1 MFDFDSDEKLRR
13 REFKRIAGRRVAL
26 QPIRTF
32 WHRFRAHD
40 SMRLDEIQSELIA
53 GYPLPAHIAD
63 LVRDQKT
70 VSIGCLA
77 AAIWF
82 ETESK
87 HDDAGDLYK
96 AWLAVGAAVSVAL
109 RLALV
114 SHLANLGEM
123 RWHRPRLATIHARIA
138 ALVHGLRP
146 PLDLG
151 HTASLY
157 RTAKSAIDDHQPEK
171 NYRHHMIVCR
181 TAALSHGD
189 RDIKDV
195 LASFQRLEKPIELRE
210 PVAGWDRRL
219 RATYPWFST
228 VIDRIASEQRV
239 RARGTSRWA
248 LIRPVL
254 LVGPPG
260 IGKSRFARALADE
273 MGLPFLGFNFAG
285 QSDARALLGTA
296 RGWGTAVPSAV
307 IELLRKFC
315 CANPVIFVDEIEKSE
330 HTHNGDPRDA
340 ILGMMEPTTS
350 RGWEDPCLRREV
362 DLSQV
367 GWIGGANSLERLDAP
382 LLSRFQVFH
391 ICAPGGEHWPAVR
404 ETMLADIAA
413 AAGLCRDAMPEL
425 DQEVDVGMR
434 GLLES
439 SGDLRRVR
447 RVLEDV
453 VGIGQRQ
460 REAALN

>member
-1 MFDFDSDEKLRR
+1 MFEFDTDEKLHRR
-13 REFKRIAGRRVAL
+13 GFKRITDRNAAL

-40 SMRLDEIQSELIA
+40 SMRLDEIQNDLIA
-53 GYPLPAHIAD
+53 TYPLPTHIAE
-63 LVRDQKT
+63 LVRDEKT
-70 VSIGCLA
+70 VGVGCLA
-77 AAIWF
+77 AALWF

-96 AWLAVGAAVSVAL
+96 AWLAVGAAVNVAL

-114 SHLANLGEM
+114 SHLSILGEM
-123 RWHRPRLATIHARIA
+123 RWHGPRLATTHARIA
-138 ALVHGLRP
+138 ALVQGLRP

-151 HTASLY
+151 HAAGLY

-171 NYRHHMIVCR
+171 NFRHHMVACR
-181 TAALSHGD
+181 TAALAHGD
-189 RDIKDV
+189 RDIKDL

-210 PVAGWDRRL
+210 PAAGWDHRL
-219 RATYPWFST
+219 RTTYPWFSE
-228 VIDRIASEQRV
+228 VIGRIAADQRV
-239 RARGTSRWA
+239 RARGTSQWA

-273 MGLPFLGFNFAG
+273 MGLPFQGFNFGG

-307 IELLRKFC
+307 VELLRNYC
-315 CANPVIFVDEIEKSE
+315 CANPVVFVDEIDKSE
-330 HTHNGDPRDA
+330 RSHNGDPRAA

-350 RGWEDPCLRREV
+350 RGWEDPCLRLEV

-367 GWIGGANSLERLDAP
+367 GWIAGANALDRLDAP
-382 LLSRFQVFH
+382 ILSRFQTFRVSP
-391 ICAPGGEHWPAVR
+391 PGAEHWPAIR
-404 ETMLADIAA
+404 ETMLSDITA
-413 AAGLCRDAMPEL
+413 AAGLSRDAMPDL
-425 DQEVDVGMR
+425 DREVDVGMCD
-434 GLLES
+434 LLKS

-447 RVLEDV
+447 RVFENV